1 MTTEQEN
8 DKLMKRDNIEKV
20 LFVIM
25 IAAMVAGIFILN
37 FLSVLYGK

>member
-8 DKLMKRDNIEKV
+8 DKLMKRDNIEKI

-25 IAAMVAGIFILN
+25 IVAMVAGIFILS

>member
-8 DKLMKRDNIEKV
+8 DKLMKRDNIEKI

-25 IAAMVAGIFILN
+25 IVAMVAGIFILN

>member
-25 IAAMVAGIFILN
+25 IVAMVAGIFILN